1 MKLPLQTGRRMKRPA
16 LAGAV
21 ATALLVTVMT
31 PSSTT
36 LALGNRPLAAA
47 PGLIAPHRDSSAPE
61 ALLAQTL
68 LAITSSQFD
77 IALTEIDR
85 VLRDYPNFR
94 LAHLIKGDLLIARS
108 RPINNIGAASDAPVE
123 RIADLRAEAQARL
136 IRHKQERPG
145 SRMPSN
151 LLQLDP
157 EQKYAFVVDTS
168 KYTLYVFENNN
179 GTPRYV
185 ADYYTTIGR
194 NGIDKNREGDKKTPL
209 GVYHVTSNLP
219 RDQLNRTYGITQS
232 ELYGNGAFPINYPNE
247 WDRRQGRNGSGI
259 WLHGVPYDTYSRP
272 PRASDGCVALSNED
286 LQAITPRVQVGVTP
300 VIIASDITWVDPG
313 TTQDIRNALQKSV
326 DAWRHDWESRDT
338 DKYLLHYA
346 PGFASGKQDLAA
358 WAQQKRAV
366 NAGKT
371 WIKVKVDRVSMFL
384 YPGNDNLAVVTFDQD
399 YASSNL
405 DNKMRKRQYW
415 QRENGAWRI
424 IHEGAA

>member
-1 MKLPLQTGRRMKRPA
+1 MKRPLQTGRRMKRPA

-21 ATALLVTVMT
+21 ATALLITVMT

-47 PGLIAPHRDSSAPE
+47 PGLIAPHRASSAPE

-108 RPINNIGAASDAPVE
+108 RPISNIGAASDAPAE

-136 IRHKQERPG
+136 VRHKQERPG
-145 SRMPSN
+145 NRMPSN
-151 LLQLDP
+151 LLQFDP

-194 NGIDKNREGDKKTPL
+194 NGIEKNREGDKKTPL

-219 RDQLNRTYGITQS
+219 RDQLDRTYGAQS
-232 ELYGNGAFPINYPNE
+232 ALYGDGAFPINYPNE
-247 WDRRQGRNGSGI
+247 WDRRQGRDGSGI

-286 LQAITPRVQVGVTP
+286 LQAITPRVQIGVTP
-300 VIIASDITWVDPG
+300 VIIASDINWVEPG
-313 TTQDIRNALQKSV
+313 AAQDTRVALQKSV
-326 DAWRHDWESRDT
+326 DAWRQDWESRDT

-346 PGFASGKQDLAA
+346 PGFSSGKQDLSA

-384 YPGNDNLAVVTFDQD
+384 YPGNENLAVVTFDQD

-405 DNKMRKRQYW
+405 ANKMRKRQYW

-424 IHEGAA
+424 IHEGTA